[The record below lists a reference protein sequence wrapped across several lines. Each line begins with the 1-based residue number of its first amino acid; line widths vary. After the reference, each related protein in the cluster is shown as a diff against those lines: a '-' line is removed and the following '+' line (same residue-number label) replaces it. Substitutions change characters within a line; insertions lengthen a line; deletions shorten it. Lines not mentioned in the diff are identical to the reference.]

1 MSKIP
6 RGIRNCNPGNIRR
19 NNTKWQGLR
28 EVQTDHSFFQFE
40 SMEWGYRAMLR
51 TLQNYQR
58 IHGLKTLSE
67 MIYRQAP
74 PFENNTEQYIRVV
87 SNRAKI
93 RPNVPIDVNNKSL
106 MSRLVE
112 AMCFMENSVVGDF
125 NEIERGWELL

>member
-1 MSKIP
+1 MTWFIGKIP

-58 IHGLKTLSE
+58 IHGLNR
-67 MIYRQAP
+67 Y
-74 PFENNTEQYIRVV
+74 EQQG
-87 SNRAKI
+87 A
-93 RPNVPIDVNNKSL
+93 NVPY
-106 MSRLVE
+106 
-112 AMCFMENSVVGDF
+112 C
-125 NEIERGWELL
+125 

>member
-67 MIYRQAP
+67 MIYR
-74 PFENNTEQYIRVV
+74 
-87 SNRAKI
+87 
-93 RPNVPIDVNNKSL
+93 
-106 MSRLVE
+106 
-112 AMCFMENSVVGDF
+112 
-125 NEIERGWELL
+125 